1 MSLKRSLALLGA
13 SLILVALLAACTQR
27 VPLGT
32 PTTAP
37 TIAPTTAPAAS
48 LPEPKATA
56 SPAPPKAEWTVLV
69 YLHADHNLEVFALE
83 DLKEMASVGS
93 TDKVNVVVQVDRRA
107 DKRVNQGVL
116 NLPDWTTS
124 KRLYV
129 EKGRFKELADL
140 GEPNSDDP
148 QVLKDFIVWGKR
160 SYPANRYA
168 LVLWDHGAAF
178 LGFGGDET
186 ASKGS
191 IMRLPALAGALKD
204 SGIEFDM
211 LGFDACLMAN
221 SELALELRPFAKVLA
236 VSEELEPGDGWDYTA
251 VLDALTRNPTMSGL
265 DLGKIVADSYLAFY
279 KKNSPAEALYLT
291 FTLLD
296 LQEMPKVMAAITA
309 FGTEL
314 NRYIMTDTQ
323 GRPAEQLVRIGQVI
337 GQARYETPGFFRK
350 DFTNPGLV
358 FDLGLLADNA
368 AKFTKDERIAQRT
381 ADLKAALAKAVIYTI
396 AGDGFKGTPLSGLS
410 LHLPVYI
417 PDFRVAEPYGN
428 LPEIK
433 KTKWSEYITA
443 FTQAANQDKKPPVV
457 AQPKPDVTVVVAGR
471 NKATITGAVADET
484 LVTGVVVGVTGII
497 GQQAVLFGFEEQ
509 PRTYRSTN
517 DYSYPFDGMGWY
529 LDDGKEPQ
537 LVFAAQW
544 RPGQRAV
551 FGLYQESPDYEPVDA
566 YFVYDET
573 SGRLIQGFDTSGN
586 WIGALLPGVDS
597 AFLPFLYTPDL
608 KIFNTR
614 LVLVRNT
621 TLKKGPLP
629 EGEYLITVTGFDLG
643 NNSATGA
650 TAVLVR
656 SREEARACVPSEVDA
671 ASSVGQHRTRFA
683 LGSLSTQLLG
693 LQLDRNRVARVRYV
707 VDVVSG
713 GDGKLE
719 LKVVGT
725 DGQTVGA
732 SGTIHTHSADAFQPQ
747 FSGPYLLVLEDKTG
761 GPKNVLVDW
770 LISPKEGLQLPPL
783 IDLDQRPEQVDL
795 LEQPGLHIVKLTIPG
810 AKSLN
815 LNLDLDK
822 TKTPWIGYSIEV
834 PQGSQAMRFTVINA
848 NKEPEDDVLACGLH
862 MGGFQ
867 VPKSGEHQFIFD
879 NRQGREDRV
888 VTLWIEGYSVGT
900 APAATTTQTLSD
912 WCTGD
917 HSQDFTVAAGQV
929 LRLLV
934 PCDGAKAATAAF
946 NLTRALKYQ
955 ILAPNGTILASGPDE
970 FLVQGAFPI
979 SSTGQ
984 YVVALDNTA
993 NTINKSV
1000 KVTLSVQARTTPAP
1014 AAVQPP
1020 APTPTPA
1027 PISQPLADW
1036 CLGEHS
1042 QDFTVPAGRV
1052 VRLVIPCDSSRAAQV
1067 TFGLLGVSGEGRIQY
1082 QALAPDG
1089 AVLAS
1094 GTHGYLAQETFS
1106 IFSSGEYI
1114 IVLDN
1119 RSSPSSR
1126 TVKLTVTVKG
1136 R

>member
-1 MSLKRSLALLGA
+1 
-13 SLILVALLAACTQR
+13 
-27 VPLGT
+27 
-32 PTTAP
+32 
-37 TIAPTTAPAAS
+37 
-48 LPEPKATA
+48 
-56 SPAPPKAEWTVLV
+56 
-69 YLHADHNLEVFALE
+69 
-83 DLKEMASVGS
+83 MASVGS

-107 DKRVNQGVL
+107 DKKVNQGVL
-116 NLPDWTTS
+116 NLPDWTTT

-140 GEPNSDDP
+140 GETNSDDP

-160 SYPANRYA
+160 TYPANRYA

-204 SGIEFDM
+204 GGIEFDL

-221 SELALELRPFAKVLA
+221 TELALELRPYAKALA

-251 VLDALTRNPTMSGL
+251 VLDALTRTPTMSGL

-296 LQEMPKVMAAITA
+296 LQEMPKVTAAVTA

-323 GRPAEQLVRIGQVI
+323 GRPAEQLVRLGQVI

-381 ADLKAALAKAVIYTI
+381 AELKAALAKAVIYTI

-410 LHLPVYI
+410 LHLPVYT
-417 PDFRVAEPYGN
+417 PEFQVAEPHGQ

-443 FTQAANQDKKPPVV
+443 FTQAANQDKKNPVV
-457 AQPKPDVTVVVAGR
+457 AQPKTDVALVVPGR
-471 NKATITGAVADET
+471 SKATVTGSVADET
-484 LVTGVVVGVTGII
+484 LVTGVVVGVTGIL

-529 LDDGKEPQ
+529 LDDGKKPQ

-544 RPGQRAV
+544 RRGQRAV
-551 FGLYQESPDYEPVDA
+551 FGLYQEGPDYAPSEA

-597 AFLPFLYTPDL
+597 AFLPFLFTPDL
-608 KIFNTR
+608 KVFKTEP
-614 LVLVRNT
+614 VLVRNT

-629 EGEYLITVTGFDLG
+629 DGEYLITVTGFDVG
-643 NNSATGA
+643 NNSATGS
-650 TAVLVR
+650 TIVLVGGK
-656 SREEARACVPSEVDA
+656 EEARACVPSEIDA
-671 ASSVGQHRTRFA
+671 ASSLGQRRTRFA
-683 LGSLSTQLLG
+683 LGNLSTQLLG
-693 LQLDRNRVARVRYV
+693 LQLDRNRVGRVRYV
-707 VDVVSG
+707 VDVASG
-713 GDGKLE
+713 GDGKVE
-719 LKVVGT
+719 LKVVGPE
-725 DGQTVGA
+725 GQTVGA
-732 SGTIHTHSADAFQPQ
+732 SGTVHGHGADAFQLQ
-747 FSGPYLLVLEDKTG
+747 LSGPYLLVLEDKTG

-770 LISPKEGLQLPPL
+770 QIFPKEGLQLPPL
-783 IDLDQRPEQVDL
+783 IDLDLRPEQVDL

-810 AKSLN
+810 GKGLN

-834 PQGSQAMRFTVINA
+834 PQGPQPMRFTVINA

-862 MGGFQ
+862 MGG
-867 VPKSGEHQFIFD
+867 VEVEKSGEYQFIFD
-879 NRQGREDRV
+879 NRQSREDRV
-888 VTLWIEGYSVGT
+888 VTIWMEGYSAAT
-900 APAATTTQTLSD
+900 APAAATTTQTLAD

-917 HSQDFTVAAGQV
+917 HSQDFTVPAGQV
-929 LRLLV
+929 LRLV
-934 PCDGAKAATAAF
+934 IPCDSAKSAAASF

-955 ILAPNGTILASGPDE
+955 ILAPTGTILASGPEE

-984 YVVALDNTA
+984 YVVVLDNTA
-993 NTINKSV
+993 NINKTV
-1000 KVTLSVQARTTPAP
+1000 KVTLSVKARTTPTPTPAP
-1014 AAVQPP
+1014 AGVQPP
-1020 APTPTPA
+1020 APTPAPTPA
-1027 PISQPLADW
+1027 PISQPLPDW
-1036 CLGEHS
+1036 CVGEHS

-1067 TFGLLGVSGEGRIQY
+1067 TFGLLGVSGEGRIEY

-1106 IFSSGEYI
+1106 ITTSGEYVL
-1114 IVLDN
+1114 VLDN
-1119 RSSPSSR
+1119 RSSPSSSSSR
-1126 TVKLTVTVKG
+1126 TVKLTVSVKG